1 MAVKT
6 MNISL
11 PEELKGFIE
20 SRLRL
25 GFYGSPSDVIRAGL
39 RALARE
45 ELGPSGER
53 FEEIMANLPQDPL
66 SPAIEQR
73 TERSIRAARRK
84 ASR

>member
-20 SRLRL
+20 SRVRSGL
-25 GFYGSPSDVIRAGL
+25 YGNTSDVIRAGL

-45 ELGPSGER
+45 EIGPSVEK
-53 FEEIMANLPQDPL
+53 FEEIMASLPQDPL
-66 SPAIEQR
+66 SPAIQQSL
-73 TERSIRAARRK
+73 ERSVRAARRK